1 MNKTYYAIRTQFYW
15 PSMISDIHGTII
27 ERTTRAQNRLDL
39 HRHTTPLTLFPSSEP
54 GKEILIDILRPLA
67 ASKIGNRFILVMND
81 RFVKVTKC
89 VALKTIPA
97 ISMASA
103 VIEHWVSSY
112 GLPDKILFDEGSQFV
127 SNFFLDVMKVLSV
140 ETVLSVR
147 QPTTHIPT
155 VKLKGTVVPLLR
167 NCVTM

>member
-1 MNKTYYAIRTQFYW
+1 
-15 PSMISDIHGTII
+15 
-27 ERTTRAQNRLDL
+27 
-39 HRHTTPLTLFPSSEP
+39 
-54 GKEILIDILRPLA
+54 
-67 ASKIGNRFILVMND
+67 MND

-147 QPTTHIPT
+147 QPTSHITT